1 MTGPA
6 FSRATTIPV
15 AFIVMRGAK
24 IGGIVVNPAIPF
36 ASTASHLIR
45 ANYM

>member
-1 MTGPA
+1 MTGPV

-15 AFIVMRGAK
+15 AFIVTRGAR
-24 IGGIVVNPAIPF
+24 IGGTVGNPAILF
-36 ASTASHLIR
+36 ASIASHLIR